1 LCWYGQSDRPDKYD
15 NQQNSDYPFLPH
27 LTFSL
32 LPMEVFG
39 FDTRKHTMFVH
50 AVMNRSGSDRPSVF
64 DAFDNASR
72 QAASSTPVM
81 QLPSAGGTLAFVRPV
96 FRPPTRSPGKLRPR
110 MNISTF
116 VATRWSFFIFSH
128 ESTLT
133 VVTPTL
139 RHLFFDVT
147 FESGNENH
155 AKDHEFQDI
164 TNRAKDRKNGQ
175 RSLQKRPDFNIFF
188 SSLVLFVSFVVGIL
202 RIKYQ

>member
-1 LCWYGQSDRPDKYD
+1 
-15 NQQNSDYPFLPH
+15 
-27 LTFSL
+27 
-32 LPMEVFG
+32 MEVFG
-39 FDTRKHTMFVH
+39 FDTRKHTMFVY

-147 FESGNENH
+147 FESGNEN
-155 AKDHEFQDI
+155 FM
-164 TNRAKDRKNGQ
+164 RKTMNSKTSRTARRTG
-175 RSLQKRPDFNIFF
+175 RMDNAHYKNARISTYFSLPSC
-188 SSLVLFVSFVVGIL
+188 SSCHSWSVYSG
-202 RIKYQ
+202 